1 MIVMLGKSVE
11 NLLLK
16 SREFLS
22 HPGVRRYGTNTAWMF
37 AEQILRMVAGFLVG
51 VWVARYLGPEKF
63 GLFSYALAFVA
74 IFQGIAK
81 LGLDGILVRD
91 LVREPEK
98 ATVYLGTAFWLKL
111 FGAVVTLLFIGLAI
125 QFTGND
131 ATTNLYILII
141 ASGLIFQS
149 FEVIDFYFQSKV
161 LAKYVSICKMVQ
173 LALSSLIKIFL
184 ILIGADLI
192 WFVMVS
198 LIDMVTLAITL
209 NIAYKYNKNPSFYKY
224 FDINLGKRLLKDSW
238 PLILTSFFTL
248 VILNFNRIII
258 NSILTNIEVGLFTA
272 AYNVLSVFLTFTVI
286 ITTSISPAITSAKK
300 QNELIYKN
308 RLERLISLLF
318 ILALMFSL
326 ILFLFSDYIIYLLYG
341 KDYEK
346 SSLVLK
352 VLAWALPFIY
362 MGNSSWLWYL
372 NENKQKYS
380 IYRLL
385 AGVFVLIIS
394 GYLFTSK
401 FGLVGISVSTILTY
415 IVSFFLGNV
424 FSKETRQL
432 FVIQLRSIIF
442 INIWRLL
449 NGEKYNSSR

>member
-1 MIVMLGKSVE
+1 MLGKSVE

-22 HPGVRRYGTNTAWMF
+22 HPGVRRYGSNTAWMF

-131 ATTNLYILII
+131 ATANLYILII

-173 LALSSLIKIFL
+173 LALSSLMKIFL
-184 ILIGADLI
+184 ILIGADLL

-224 FDINLGKRLLKDSW
+224 FDVYVGKRLLKDSW
-238 PLILTSFFTL
+238 PLILSS
-248 VILNFNRIII
+248 VAVMIYMRIDQVMIK
-258 NSILTNIEVGLFTA
+258 NMLGDKEVGLYSA
-272 AYNVLSVFLTFTVI
+272 AVKLVEVWHFIPMIVAQSLF
-286 ITTSISPAITSAKK
+286 PAIVKAKEISE
-300 QNELIYKN
+300 ELYFK
-308 RLERLISLLF
+308 RLQGLY
-318 ILALMFSL
+318 ALMIWTAIAVAL
-326 ILFLFSDYIIYLLYG
+326 PITFLSEWIVKFLYG
-341 KDYEK
+341 VEYLQA
-346 SSLVLK
+346 SK
-352 VLAWALPFIY
+352 VLAI
-362 MGNSSWLWYL
+362 
-372 NENKQKYS
+372 S
-380 IYRLL
+380 IW
-385 AGVFVLIIS
+385 AGVFV
-394 GYLFTSK
+394 
-401 FGLVGISVSTILTY
+401 
-415 IVSFFLGNV
+415 FLGVASGRYLLTENYTKIA
-424 FSKETRQL
+424 F
-432 FVIQLRSIIF
+432 LRALIGACV
-442 INIWRLL
+442 NILL
-449 NGEKYNSSR
+449 NLLLIPTFKIEGAAFATLISYFIAVFFIVFIPDVNRQALLMVRSFIPITGRNLNVKR

>member
-1 MIVMLGKSVE
+1 MLGKSVE

-22 HPGVRRYGTNTAWMF
+22 HPGVRRYGSNTAWMF

-111 FGAVVTLLFIGLAI
+111 FGAVITLLFIGLAI

-198 LIDMVTLAITL
+198 LIDMITLAITL

-385 AGVFVLIIS
+385 SGVFVLIIS

-401 FGLVGISVSTILTY
+401 FGLVGISISTILTY

-424 FSKETRQL
+424 FSKETREL

-449 NGEKYNSSR
+449 NEKKYNSSR

>member
-1 MIVMLGKSVE
+1 MLGKSVE

-22 HPGVRRYGTNTAWMF
+22 HPGVRRYGSNTAWMF
-37 AEQILRMVAGFLVG
+37 AEQILRMVAGFFVG

-224 FDINLGKRLLKDSW
+224 FDVYVGKRLLKDSW
-238 PLILTSFFTL
+238 PLILSSVAVMIQARVDQ
-248 VILNFNRIII
+248 VILKEMFDEIELGYYSAALRIIEVFGFIPMILHTSLLPSIVNAKKDSEIKYFNR
-258 NSILTNIEVGLFTA
+258 
-272 AYNVLSVFLTFTVI
+272 LS
-286 ITTSISPAITSAKK
+286 
-300 QNELIYKN
+300 NYY
-308 RLERLISLLF
+308 RLMFILF
-318 ILALMFSL
+318 IIVALPIFL
-326 ILFLFSDYIIYLLYG
+326 FGKQIILFLYG
-341 KDYEK
+341 
-346 SSLVLK
+346 
-352 VLAWALPFIY
+352 
-362 MGNSSWLWYL
+362 
-372 NENKQKYS
+372 QKYESAGILLSLMS
-380 IYRLL
+380 IRLFLTNLGVARSSFITIEGLFHYSLLTSIIGAILNITFNYFLISQFKSIGAIL
-385 AGVFVLIIS
+385 AAYLSFLI
-394 GYLFTSK
+394 T
-401 FGLVGISVSTILTY
+401 T
-415 IVSFFLGNV
+415 
-424 FSKETRQL
+424 
-432 FVIQLRSIIF
+432 FVIDFFYQKTRYNTNIMFKSIF
-442 INIWRLL
+442 TFYKLKL
-449 NGEKYNSSR
+449 EQ

>member
-1 MIVMLGKSVE
+1 MLGKSVE

-22 HPGVRRYGTNTAWMF
+22 HPGVRRYGSNTAWMF

-131 ATTNLYILII
+131 ATANLYILII

-224 FDINLGKRLLKDSW
+224 FDVYVGKRLLKDSW
-238 PLILTSFFTL
+238 PLILVGMSVVIYERIDQIMLKHMLNDYSVGIYSAAVKVSNVFTFLSPIFAYSFFPALINSRKDSDEKFEKRLIYLYSFVFWFALFLAIVLSKFSVEIINIIYGIKFLESHSVLSIYIFTIIFAYMGGISSRFYIIENIQNL
-248 VILNFNRIII
+248 FAINLFIAASINIFLNF
-258 NSILTNIEVGLFTA
+258 LFIPKLGMKGA
-272 AYNVLSVFLTFTVI
+272 A
-286 ITTSISPAITSAKK
+286 ISS
-300 QNELIYKN
+300 
-308 RLERLISLLF
+308 LISF
-318 ILALMFSL
+318 AFS
-326 ILFLFSDYIIYLLYG
+326 
-341 KDYEK
+341 
-346 SSLVLK
+346 
-352 VLAWALPFIY
+352 
-362 MGNSSWLWYL
+362 
-372 NENKQKYS
+372 
-380 IYRLL
+380 
-385 AGVFVLIIS
+385 
-394 GYLFTSK
+394 
-401 FGLVGISVSTILTY
+401 
-415 IVSFFLGNV
+415 SFFSNI
-424 FSKETRQL
+424 FFRKSRKNFR
-432 FVIQLRSIIF
+432 IQFMAIIF
-442 INIWRLL
+442 PFYFLGRYFKTINYR
-449 NGEKYNSSR
+449 R

>member
-1 MIVMLGKSVE
+1 MLGKSVE

-22 HPGVRRYGTNTAWMF
+22 HPGVRRYGSNTAWMF

-161 LAKYVSICKMVQ
+161 LAKFVSVCKMVQ

-224 FDINLGKRLLKDSW
+224 FDVYVGKRLLKDSW
-238 PLILTSFFTL
+238 PLILSS
-248 VILNFNRIII
+248 VAVMIYMRIDQVMIK
-258 NSILTNIEVGLFTA
+258 NMLGDKEVGLYSA
-272 AYNVLSVFLTFTVI
+272 AVKLVEVWHFIPMIVAQSLF
-286 ITTSISPAITSAKK
+286 PAIVSVYDNK
-300 QNELIYKN
+300 NEFYN
-308 RLERLISLLF
+308 RLMKLSCLLGYLGLALSLSLSIFSSFIVFKLYGSKYLGSESILSIAAFSIFFSFWMSGVSRRQAIDLQIVALLATIFSAICNVVFNLLF
-318 ILALMFSL
+318 IPQFGAKGAALGTVLSQFMAGPFFGFLHPKSRENVL
-326 ILFLFSDYIIYLLYG
+326 IAVKG
-341 KDYEK
+341 
-346 SSLVLK
+346 LVL
-352 VLAWALPFIY
+352 PFK
-362 MGNSSWLWYL
+362 GFKS
-372 NENKQKYS
+372 
-380 IYRLL
+380 
-385 AGVFVLIIS
+385 
-394 GYLFTSK
+394 
-401 FGLVGISVSTILTY
+401 
-415 IVSFFLGNV
+415 
-424 FSKETRQL
+424 
-432 FVIQLRSIIF
+432 
-442 INIWRLL
+442 
-449 NGEKYNSSR
+449 